1 MPQLKYPALQ
11 GSKES
16 IDVATVLIVEVN
28 RHLVFF
34 IEIKPSQMRRR
45 FISEIRAVKNE
56 YDLAQAPHSSWFP
69 RGDF

>member
-45 FISEIRAVKNE
+45 FN
-56 YDLAQAPHSSWFP
+56 FP
-69 RGDF
+69 AAL